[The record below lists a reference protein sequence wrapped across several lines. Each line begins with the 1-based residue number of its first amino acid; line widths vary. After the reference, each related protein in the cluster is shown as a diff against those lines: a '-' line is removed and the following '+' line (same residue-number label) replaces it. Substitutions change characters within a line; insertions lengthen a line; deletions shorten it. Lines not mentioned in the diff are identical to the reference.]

1 VRPSVFRLLLSLPL
15 FVVTVFVGGGAF
27 AFLALTIGRLVG
39 RPISLDELSDVS
51 LAPGLLYSWT
61 LLAGT
66 ALAAAVVTGYWLGF
80 HRRALGFPWRPAA
93 AVEVAVGL
101 GLGAGSALLLGIAYL
116 ATGAEVRTAASGVG
130 GLAAV
135 AVAILSILPAAV
147 AEEWMFREY
156 LIRALNARGG
166 RTLGVVVASAVFVVA
181 HFPNAGGTAPLAMV
195 DVFVAGVAL
204 GIAYRTT
211 GALWLPAAWHF
222 AWNAT
227 LGGLLGLPVSGIEF
241 ASLVRVVPAGPGW
254 WTGGRF
260 GAEASVVAVTAD
272 LAALV
277 VFVAIS
283 RRVARASWSGR
294 TGRVDTFDGRF

>member
-1 VRPSVFRLLLSLPL
+1 LLLSLPL
-15 FVVTVFVGGGAF
+15 FVVTVFVGGAAF
-27 AFLALTIGRLVG
+27 AFVALTIGRLIG
-39 RPISLDELSDVS
+39 RPISLDQLSDVS

-80 HRRALGFPWRPAA
+80 HRRALGFPWKPAA

-101 GLGAGSALLLGIAYL
+101 GIGAGSALVLGIAYL
-116 ATGAEVRTAASGVG
+116 VTGAEVRVAPSGLP

-135 AVAILSILPAAV
+135 AAVILSILPAAV
-147 AEEWMFREY
+147 AEEWIFREY
-156 LIRALNARGG
+156 LIRALTSRGG
-166 RTLGVVVASAVFVVA
+166 RALGVVVASAVFTVA
-181 HFPNAGGTAPLAMV
+181 HFPNPGGTAALAMA

-204 GIAYRTT
+204 GIAYEIT

-227 LGGLLGLPVSGIEF
+227 LGALLGLPVSGIEF
-241 ASLVRVVPAGPGW
+241 ASLVRIVPAGPTW

-260 GAEASVVAVTAD
+260 GAEASVVAVAAD
-272 LAALV
+272 LAALIA
-277 VFVAIS
+277 FVAIA
-283 RRVARASWSGR
+283 RRVARPSWSGR